1 MALLLKSIFPLR
13 PWIPVHLIHELAL
26 GERIERR
33 WNSKDKSFRDYLVS
47 SNASQECP
55 SMGIVVFIIC
65 RVTPIVNMII
75 GHHRPGGIIVN
86 KSGTLKSQVLIVPN
100 LFSKRK

>member
-1 MALLLKSIFPLR
+1 MFCRCGSLTTK
-13 PWIPVHLIHELAL
+13 EL
-26 GERIERR
+26 GERIDGIQ
-33 WNSKDKSFRDYLVS
+33 KIKVFRDYLVS
-47 SNASQECP
+47 SNTSQECP